1 MSGFRNDDPSR
12 GVLAEGAREVGGGL
26 LRILYGLVALIAAL
40 GLFFGLG
47 ATLGFWSPGLAVVL
61 IGAFGALGMP
71 LWRRA
76 RYVVAAVS
84 GVGGGGLGMILGS
97 TEGLG
102 FQIALGAG
110 VLAMLALWSVLLEI
124 FADV

>member
-1 MSGFRNDDPSR
+1 MNRPEIDDPSR
-12 GVLAEGAREVGGGL
+12 GMVAEGAREVGGGL
-26 LRILYGLVALIAAL
+26 LRILYGLVALVAAL
-40 GLFFGLG
+40 ALFFGLG
-47 ATLGFWSPGLAVVL
+47 AAFGFWSPGLAVLLVGL
-61 IGAFGALGMP
+61 FGALGMP

-76 RYVVAAVS
+76 RYVVAAVA
-84 GVGGGGLGMILGS
+84 GLGGGALAMILGS

-102 FQIALGAG
+102 LKMALGAG